1 MRSEQITT
9 DELPSRYEAL
19 QVVNSLKDNDTIQLA
34 ATGKTGRELYEIED
48 ARNNFYM
55 VDLWGALVPLV

>member
-1 MRSEQITT
+1 MKSEQITT

-34 ATGKTGRELYEIED
+34 DYRKNRKRAYTK
-48 ARNNFYM
+48 
-55 VDLWGALVPLV
+55 